1 MKKSFSLFKGG
12 AFTKPGFLSFL
23 MTFLLFAAL
32 QVDMKAQ
39 ASFTGTGGG
48 NPNNLP
54 AERTLYQLPTG
65 TFTTVEIAKERLFN
79 SMKSMKDVM
88 AIHAEGTAPYNSAFR
103 TFTYHNGIRENLLAG
118 KGVAQSIVDGLETI
132 TNALNGGTSPEQALA
147 EKNAA
152 ITLLRP

>member
-12 AFTKPGFLSFL
+12 AFTKPGFLPFL
-23 MTFLLFAAL
+23 MTFLLFAAM

-39 ASFTGTGGG
+39 SSFTGAGG
-48 NPNNLP
+48 NPNNQP
-54 AERTLYQLPTG
+54 AERVLYQLPTG
-65 TFTTVEIAKERLFN
+65 SFTTTEIAKERLFN
-79 SMKSMKDVM
+79 SMKTMKDVM

-103 TFTYHNGIRENLLAG
+103 TYTYHNGIRENLLAG
-118 KGVAQSIVDGLETI
+118 KGVAQSIVDGLEYI
-132 TNALNGGTSPEQALA
+132 TNALQGGASPEQALA